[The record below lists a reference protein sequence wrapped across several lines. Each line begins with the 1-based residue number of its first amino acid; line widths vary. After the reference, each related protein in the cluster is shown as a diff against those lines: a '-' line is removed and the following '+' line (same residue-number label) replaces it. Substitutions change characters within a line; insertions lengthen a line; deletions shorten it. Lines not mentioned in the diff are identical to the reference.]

1 MDVFD
6 VRYQNF
12 RTLIDEKGDDGKAIG
27 ISGAASRLG
36 KSQSQVSHFGGERPI
51 KNIGP
56 KVARQIEEA
65 FGKPRGWLDASHD
78 GASAA
83 SQEPRLDDDKLERS
97 IQFLERQFATWGRE
111 FVAVRNAD
119 LIAGVYA
126 RIGRKG
132 ETNLVTLSQW
142 LMQRVEEKGLLDE
155 GARGTGRAVGSDR

>member
-1 MDVFD
+1 MDVFE

-12 RTLIDEKGDDGKAIG
+12 RALIEEKGEDGKPIG
-27 ISGAASRLG
+27 ISGAAGRLG
-36 KSQSQVSHFGGERPI
+36 KAQAQVSHFGGERPI

-65 FGKPRGWLDASHD
+65 FGKPRGWLDASHE
-78 GASAA
+78 GSSAT
-83 SQEPRLDDDKLERS
+83 SHDERLDDDKLERS

-132 ETNLVTLSQW
+132 ETNLVSLSQW

-155 GARGTGRAVGSDR
+155 GSGGVGRAVGSDR